1 MEKIFNKKSPVDGM
15 MSFALDSWKP
25 TENIKEILKKLTQQL
40 NHEIHLCKKDLQ
52 KHLEKK
58 GKLDLIFKILLS
70 LSVEDVTIVV

>member
-1 MEKIFNKKSPVDGM
+1 M

-25 TENIKEILKKLTQQL
+25 TENIKGILKKLTQQL

-70 LSVEDVTIVV
+70 LSVEDETSFAISFALFEIIFLFW